1 MQTKLI
7 IEQHFHGC
15 FGIDF
20 NKASV
25 DDVLY
30 LSKEILKYG
39 IGGIFPTLVTDSVE
53 NIKKATAVI
62 KEASQKQTSD
72 MAKILGIH
80 LEGIFIN
87 PEKKGIHNP
96 KHFLAPTIENYKLV
110 EDDFIKIVTLAPE
123 MINSHRPVVG
133 EGRGVNVLPE
143 KNLISYLRS
152 KNIKV
157 QAGHCVGG
165 DLTGCTGVTHLF
177 NAMSGVAH
185 RGETTALSAL
195 VDDNIYTEIIGDGIH
210 VSDKA
215 LELVFKSKPLDKI
228 ILISDSLPCTNYP
241 LHLRE
246 EKQLL
251 ASDRDVG
258 AGCYEFTFADEKVY
272 YDGIKATS
280 KEGTIAGSTTM
291 IPKIIKRLMNT
302 IFRTSTLSTTDR
314 EKMLSQLVLNP
325 YSYHN
330 IDLDGSIE
338 WDEDFNIAK
347 VNF

>member
-20 NKASV
+20 NKATV
-25 DDVLY
+25 EDVSY

-53 NIKKATAVI
+53 NIKRATSVI
-62 KEASQKQTSD
+62 KEAASRQTAG

-96 KHFLAPTIENYKLV
+96 VHFLLPTIENYKLV

-123 MINSHRPVVG
+123 LVPGANRQIGEEANS
-133 EGRGVNVLPE
+133 
-143 KNLISYLRS
+143 LISYLRS
-152 KNIKV
+152 KNVKV

-165 DLTGCTGVTHLF
+165 DLTGCTGATHLF

-195 VDDNIYTEIIGDGIH
+195 VEDEIYTEIIGDGIH

-215 LELVFKSKPLDKI
+215 LELVFKAKPIDKVL
-228 ILISDSLPCTNYP
+228 LISDSLPITC
-241 LHLRE
+241 
-246 EKQLL
+246 
-251 ASDRDVG
+251 SDLKEMV
-258 AGCYEFTFADEKVY
+258 FADERVF
-272 YDGIKATS
+272 YDGVKATS

-291 IPKIIKRLMNT
+291 IPKIIKRLKNVG
-302 IFRTSTLSTTDR
+302 LVD
-314 EKMLSQLVLNP
+314 EKQISQLIQNT
-325 YSYHN
+325 YDYHN
-330 IDLDGSIE
+330 IDLKGYIE
-338 WDEDFNIAK
+338 WDKNCDIIT
-347 VNF
+347 VHSR